1 MLWCCLSYSRHAGS
15 KGKSSNLDGD
25 EERKPSCSRRLE
37 HRASDRG
44 EDCKS
49 DDDNDDDDDD
59 DNDYNGDENEKES
72 AEDGNPNQTTRKLN
86 PLRI

>member
-15 KGKSSNLDGD
+15 KGKSSNVDGD
-25 EERKPSCSRRLE
+25 EQRKPSCSRRLE
-37 HRASDRG
+37 HRESNRG

-49 DDDNDDDDDD
+49 NDDNDDD
-59 DNDYNGDENEKES
+59 DNDYNGDEDEKES

>member
-1 MLWCCLSYSRHAGS
+1 MLWCYLSYSRHAGS

-59 DNDYNGDENEKES
+59 NDYNGDEDEKES